1 MDNLKIRLDRKE
13 DERKA
18 RYNEQELKNEDTFE
32 DQTHEDIID
41 EEELVMLKSMK
52 DYKKQYRDSFSK
64 LKSLKIDLANV

>member
-18 RYNEQELKNEDTFE
+18 RYNEHELKNEDTFE

>member
-1 MDNLKIRLDRKE
+1 MENLKIRLDRKE